1 MDRAPHGDPR
11 APPPQRLR
19 DAHRPRPRGLRRR
32 AATTPAAPPPRST
45 TSSSRR
51 SRPTASCPASRRKL
65 AKLLGTNGAGA
76 IDVNAA
82 CAGFLYGLDQT
93 AALIE
98 SGRVN
103 RALVV
108 GAEALSRVTDPNDRG
123 TAILF
128 ADGAAAVVVE
138 AGEFEIGC
146 SPFVLASD
154 GEHGDLLYAERDER
168 LLRMEGQEVYRHAV
182 ERMVEATREALRRAD
197 MTVDDVDVLIVH
209 QANQRIIDAA
219 ARRLGVPEEK
229 VFANVDDDRQHVER
243 LDPAG
248 AAPRRARR
256 PPEARRHR
264 RAGGVR
270 RRLRVGRRHRQAGR
284 NASMPVPDGGVALV
298 TGGSRGIGAAIA
310 ERLKEDGLTVVTLG
324 RTSGDV
330 QADVGDSASVARRS
344 PTCASA
350 SARCSCSSTTPAS
363 ARTAWRSA

>member
-1 MDRAPHGDPR
+1 VKAGVVGIGSALPEQIVTNKQFESYLDTTDEWI
-11 APPPQRLR
+11 QRRTGIRERRHLNGTVTLTDLALEACIEALA
-19 DAHRPRPRGLRRR
+19 DAGR
-32 AATTPAAPPPRST
+32 AAADIDHVIVATFTPDRLMPGLAP
-45 TSSSRR
+45 
-51 SRPTASCPASRRKL
+51 KL
-65 AKLLGTNGAGA
+65 AKLLGTDGAGA

-138 AGEFEIGC
+138 AGDFEVGC

-219 ARRLGVPEEK
+219 ARRLKVPEEK
-229 VFANVDDDRQHVER
+229 VFANVATIANTSSASIPLALHHAE
-243 LDPAG
+243 LAG
-248 AAPRRARR
+248 ALKP
-256 PPEARRHR
+256 
-264 RAGGVR
+264 G
-270 RRLRVGRRHRQAGR
+270 
-284 NASMPVPDGGVALV
+284 DTVALAAF
-298 TGGSRGIGAAIA
+298 GGGFVWGAGIVKWK
-310 ERLKEDGLTVVTLG
+310 ERVH
-324 RTSGDV
+324 
-330 QADVGDSASVARRS
+330 
-344 PTCASA
+344 ASA
-350 SARCSCSSTTPAS
+350 
-363 ARTAWRSA
+363 